1 MDRGLYFT
9 VSLSSLKLRRIHA
22 LAVQFEQ
29 LAVGDNGVYCKGIAQ
44 QQYVRAGARGKK
56 ALVRVKLQRL
66 GGVLG
71 KHPYG
76 VRILIAEFVHR
87 RLGALMQQKLQ
98 RPLPLGTLDINLYR
112 DDWTS
117 LEGKPHIGQ
126 SRITAPV
133 DNAEIIL
140 IDDVLFSGR
149 TIRAALE
156 ALLDYGR
163 PRKVELLVLVDRGH
177 RELPI
182 QADYIGRSVDTRPQE
197 QVDVLLEER
206 DGRDEVLLTAKN

>member
-1 MDRGLYFT
+1 MPTTLLLDKEEMT
-9 VSLSSLKLRRIHA
+9 
-22 LAVQFEQ
+22 
-29 LAVGDNGVYCKGIAQ
+29 
-44 QQYVRAGARGKK
+44 
-56 ALVRVKLQRL
+56 
-66 GGVLG
+66 
-71 KHPYG
+71 
-76 VRILIAEFVHR
+76 RILERLACEVLERHGQCERVMLVGIERRGADLAR

-163 PRKVELLVLVDRGH
+163 PRKVELLVLVDRGY